1 MEATFSNWR
10 TLNITKPSGLPP
22 VVWQTKI
29 TKTKVIPLH
38 RMANPKGET
47 DEVFV
52 LYADSFCQK
61 TKRYSNKGI
70 FPYTSLMPL
79 EDMKPELINEQMS
92 IDMANNCESIGVE
105 ISDGDKEVG
114 WKPFAPAEKV
124 APAFPISMET
134 IAKYY
139 VKAEK
144 PVKNEE
150 DEEEK
155 VEVAQVTATTTNP
168 DNPSNPVP
176 EMVGVISGME
186 EKRIEKDTGNITLTP
201 TVPKQVIAYDSTKSV
216 TANEP
221 SYHYEPKAKGQKGRP
236 RKVYDDPVFDAL
248 VRSIPKTIKCQGC
261 GKEVIIAPLNI
272 IDRANNLKVEVS
284 KLLADYRCRS
294 C

>member
-29 TKTKVIPLH
+29 TKTKVIPLY
-38 RMANPKGET
+38 RMATPKGET

-52 LYADSFCQK
+52 LYADSFCNK
-61 TKRYSNKGI
+61 SKRYTNKGV

-92 IDMANNCESIGVE
+92 IDMVNNCESIGVE
-105 ISDGDKEVG
+105 ISDGDKEVC
-114 WKPFAPAEKV
+114 WKPFVPAEKV
-124 APAFPISMET
+124 APAFPLSMES

-139 VKAEK
+139 IKAEK
-144 PVKNEE
+144 PVKDDE
-150 DEEEK
+150 DEK
-155 VEVAQVTATTTNP
+155 VEVAQVTATTETV
-168 DNPSNPVP
+168 SNPVP
-176 EMVGVISGME
+176 EMVTVIEGME
-186 EKRIEKDTGNITLTP
+186 TKRSEKSIGTVTSTP
-201 TVPKQVIAYDSTKSV
+201 VEPKQIITYDSTKSV
-216 TANEP
+216 VTNEP

-248 VRSIPKTIKCQGC
+248 VRSVPKTIKCQGC